1 MYKMHKFV
9 IKFLTCK
16 KISRKTVW
24 KNPYTKWKLSARLC
38 V

>member
-1 MYKMHKFV
+1 MYKVHKIV
-9 IKFLTCK
+9 IEFLTRK

-24 KNPYTKWKLSARLC
+24 KNPYTQWKLSAKLC